1 MVASSTILT
10 ARILVGLAHDW
21 ALGQMHYMPSRG
33 VRELEEMVD
42 TVWVGLRMRE
52 E

>member
-1 MVASSTILT
+1 
-10 ARILVGLAHDW
+10 
-21 ALGQMHYMPSRG
+21 MHHMPSRG

-42 TVWVGLRMRE
+42 VVWEGLRVRE